1 MEFYLF
7 NLFLFDT
14 AVSVIDLNVFNNN
27 DTFSSK
33 FYDKQDDF

>member
-14 AVSVIDLNVFNNN
+14 AFSIIDLNVSNNN
-27 DTFSSK
+27 NTVSSK
-33 FYDKQDDF
+33 FYDK